1 MNKMVK
7 VNFRN
12 IITKEFPINTTLLE
26 VSKYFSKYF
35 NYPILVAKTN
45 NEITGLS
52 EALKEDSDVDFF
64 DLSSSLGNSVYGRS
78 VQYILILAVRKVLG
92 KEAEIRIENSLDKGI
107 YCEISGVELD
117 KPILNKIENKMR
129 EIVKEDKIFTKVSVE
144 RLSAIDYF
152 KKANQED
159 KVKVLKYISN
169 SSITLYRLDELY
181 DYFHGEMAHSTKDI
195 HDFTLSYIEKNGFV
209 LSYPTP
215 YNPEFTLDYIHR
227 PMIYQAF
234 IDYSNWGR
242 VLGISNAADL
252 NEFVSTGKYDNLIR
266 LAEVHFNN
274 QLAKIAAQI
283 NQNKTNIKMV
293 LIAGPSSS
301 GKTTTSK
308 KLEVYLQSY
317 GLKTHQISIDDYFV
331 NRVDTPKDEDGEY
344 DFESMRAIDVTLFNQ
359 HLSQL
364 IAGERVLMPEY
375 NFVTGEREYRGK
387 ELQIG
392 EQDILIIEGLHGL
405 NEDLTMAVERIN
417 KFKIYISP
425 LTQLNIDNH
434 NRIHTSDTR
443 KLRRI
448 IRDNKSRGWNASETL
463 GMWKKIREGEEKY
476 IFPYQDEADALINS
490 AFIYELGVL
499 KTYAEPLLFSV
510 EEDDPNYHEAIRLIN
525 FLRNFLPIPSDNI
538 PSDSILREFIGG
550 SSFENKK

>member
-12 IITKEFPINTTLLE
+12 IVTKEFPVNTSLLE
-26 VSKYFSKYF
+26 VSSHFKKYF

-52 EALKEDSDVDFF
+52 ELLKEDCDVEFF

-78 VQYILILAVRKVLG
+78 VQYILILAVHKVFG
-92 KEAEIRIENSLDKGI
+92 KSAGIRIENSLDKGI
-107 YCEISGVELD
+107 YCELSGVELD
-117 KPILNKIENKMR
+117 KPILNKIEEKMR
-129 EIVKEDKIFTKVSVE
+129 EIVQDNKLFTKVSVE
-144 RLSAIDYF
+144 RLSAINYF
-152 KKANQED
+152 KKVSQED

-181 DYFHGEMAHSTKDI
+181 DYFHGEMAYSTKDI
-195 HDFTLSYIEKNGFV
+195 NDFSLTYIEDNGFV

-227 PMIYQAF
+227 PMVYQAF
-234 IDYSNWGR
+234 IDYNNWGR
-242 VLGISNAADL
+242 VLNISNAADL

-274 QLAKIAAQI
+274 QLARISEQI
-283 NQNKTNIKMV
+283 NQNKANIKLV

-331 NRVDTPKDEDGEY
+331 NRIDTPKDEDGEY

-359 HLSQL
+359 HLSEL
-364 IAGERVLMPEY
+364 IAGKKVLMPEY
-375 NFVTGEREYRGK
+375 NFVTGEREYKGK

-405 NEDLTMAVERIN
+405 NEDLTMAVERVN
-417 KFKIYISP
+417 KYKIYISP

-448 IRDNKSRGWNASETL
+448 IRDNKSRGWNASDTL

-476 IFPYQDEADALINS
+476 IFPYQDEADTIINS

-510 EEDDPNYHEAIRLIN
+510 EDTDPNYHEAIRLIN
-525 FLRNFLPIPSDNI
+525 FLRNFLPIPSDNV
-538 PSDSILREFIGG
+538 PDDSILREFIGG
-550 SSFENKK
+550 SSFEK